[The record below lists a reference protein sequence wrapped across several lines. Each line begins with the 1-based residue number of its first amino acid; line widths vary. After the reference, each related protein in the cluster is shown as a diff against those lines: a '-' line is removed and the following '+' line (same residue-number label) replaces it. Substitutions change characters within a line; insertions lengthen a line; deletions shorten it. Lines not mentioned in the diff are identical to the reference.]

1 MSVSPTSK
9 TLNIGETVQLTGTK
23 NPTSASEGT
32 QWTSS
37 NTGVATVSGSGLVT
51 AKAAGTATITFK
63 NSSSTK
69 SATCKIVVND
79 PTISIVE
86 SYVSYYADINDDGIV
101 DGIIYADLLHGHSGT
116 FGSNSSGN
124 YTIPTISNPK
134 QYYISQKGYSGDF
147 GTKDVIAPL
156 KQSVGND
163 RFYILS
169 LNDFDSQLY
178 KFGYAN
184 GGTSSAFGKCKENSK
199 LICSKYNYDM
209 WKVIKDQVN
218 QGWFVPSKEEWAAVG
233 NELNITTGNN
243 YSQSKE
249 NSYTNRNLLSK
260 YWSSTEAG
268 VYSDEDYNAWIIY
281 FNNGGLSS
289 NGYGHNQKS
298 YVRLSI
304 TF

>member
-51 AKAAGTATITFK
+51 AKATGTATITFK

-134 QYYISQKGYSGDF
+134 Q
-147 GTKDVIAPL
+147 
-156 KQSVGND
+156 SVTVSTVRLGLLL
-163 RFYILS
+163 R
-169 LNDFDSQLY
+169 Q
-178 KFGYAN
+178 KFGAPISMYRLHPMN
-184 GGTSSAFGKCKENSK
+184 GAKNLKSAC
-199 LICSKYNYDM
+199 
-209 WKVIKDQVN
+209 
-218 QGWFVPSKEEWAAVG
+218 
-233 NELNITTGNN
+233 
-243 YSQSKE
+243 
-249 NSYTNRNLLSK
+249 R
-260 YWSSTEAG
+260 
-268 VYSDEDYNAWIIY
+268 
-281 FNNGGLSS
+281 
-289 NGYGHNQKS
+289 
-298 YVRLSI
+298 
-304 TF
+304 